1 MAALDHTTQARQRT
15 VINDF
20 VDQAAR
26 EKANTI
32 NPMISS
38 FSAADTLETC
48 AATVAELGELISI
61 ANGRDAQCPLGNV
74 FHVFNAIRAAMA
86 FELAAGQVEATE

>member
-1 MAALDHTTQARQRT
+1 MAATDFTPTTPRRT

-26 EKANTI
+26 ERASAV

-61 ANGRDAQCPLGNV
+61 ANGRDPQCPLGNV
-74 FHVFNAIRAAMA
+74 FNVFNSIRAAMM
-86 FELAAGQVEATE
+86 FELNAGQVEAA